1 MNGRDG
7 TTTFLPLDSKIGGQ
21 VSRNRPNLA
30 QFLTREQASYVYKKV
45 EMGEM
50 INVNTLQQEM
60 EQEEQLNK
68 IDDMN
73 GEANPYQESIVN
85 NAGKIEPLMTQMEQW
100 SIWVTF

>member
-7 TTTFLPLDSKIGGQ
+7 TTAFLPLDSKIDGQ
-21 VSRNRPNLA
+21 VSHDRSNVG

-50 INVNTLQQEM
+50 INVNTKQQEM

-68 IDDMN
+68 
-73 GEANPYQESIVN
+73 
-85 NAGKIEPLMTQMEQW
+85 LMMWMEKPIHVKN
-100 SIWVTF
+100 S